1 MECRMG
7 CVACCIAPSINVLNK
22 TAGERCQYLTD
33 DLLCAVFNTDKRPA
47 ACGEFMPEP
56 SVCGSCRQEAMQLIT
71 ELEQLTAP

>member
-7 CVACCIAPSINVLNK
+7 CGACCIAPSINVLNK
-22 TAGERCQYLTD
+22 PAGERCQYLTD